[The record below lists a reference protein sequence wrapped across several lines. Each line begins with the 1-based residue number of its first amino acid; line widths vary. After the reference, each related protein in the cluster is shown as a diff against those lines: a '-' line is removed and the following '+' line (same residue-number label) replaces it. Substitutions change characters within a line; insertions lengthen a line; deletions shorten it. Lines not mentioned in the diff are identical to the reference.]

1 MPLMTALLSIDSLP
15 QPRREAAWRDA
26 VCDTF
31 VRLECT
37 PERSAPM
44 HGRIEA
50 GLLGNLHVARVT
62 SSPQRVERTR
72 ERAAQDDQAFVL
84 LSLQYRGRTVV
95 RQGDHEA
102 VLTPGCIA
110 FYDTARPYTL
120 TLPQDFDQ
128 IVLHLP
134 RDMVDA
140 SVPRGLDHM
149 AQKLSA
155 SNPFAQTIIAL
166 GPQLLAMTNTARPGM
181 AARTAAAAVE
191 LISLALDSLSEQTQ
205 TPTDIAASPRAPS
218 AVADAL
224 AWRARELIG
233 HQLDDAALTPT
244 RLASQMHVSLRRLQ
258 EIFHNQGTTLS
269 DCIWDARLE
278 FARGLLVAATQR
290 QESVSLIAM
299 RSGFSDVAHFC
310 RRFKQRFGVSPSEY
324 RASVTG

>member
-1 MPLMTALLSIDSLP
+1 MAALLSIDTLP
-15 QPRREAAWRDA
+15 QPRRQAAWRDA

-72 ERAAQDDQAFVL
+72 ERAARDDQAFVL
-84 LSLQYRGRTVV
+84 MSLQYRGRTVV
-95 RQGDHEA
+95 RQAGNEA

-120 TLPQDFDQ
+120 ALPNDFDQ

-134 RDMVDA
+134 RDLVDA

-233 HQLDDAALTPT
+233 HQLDDVALTPT

-258 EIFHNQGTTLS
+258 EVFHGQGTTLS
-269 DCIWDARLE
+269 DCIWAARLE
-278 FARGLLVAATQR
+278 FARGLLALATQR
-290 QESVSLIAM
+290 QESVSTIAM

-310 RRFKQRFGVSPSEY
+310 RRFKQRYGLPPSEY
-324 RASVTG
+324 RASLH

>member
-1 MPLMTALLSIDSLP
+1 MPAVLSIDSLP
-15 QPRREAAWRDA
+15 AARRATAWRDA

-37 PERSAPM
+37 PDAQAPM
-44 HGRIEA
+44 HGRLEA
-50 GLLGNLHVARVT
+50 GLLGDLHVARVS

-120 TLPQDFDQ
+120 TLPNDFDQ

-134 RDMVDA
+134 RSMVSA
-140 SVPRGLDHM
+140 SVPHGLDHM
-149 AQKLSA
+149 AQKLGA

-166 GPQLLAMTNTARPGM
+166 GPQLLTMMNTARPGM

-191 LISLALDSLSEQTQ
+191 LISLALDSLDGDEDS
-205 TPTDIAASPRAPS
+205 RADAGLPNRPVG

-233 HQLDDAALTPT
+233 RQLDDAELTPT

-269 DCIWDARLE
+269 GCIWDARLE

-299 RSGFSDVAHFC
+299 RSGFSDAAHFC

-324 RASVTG
+324 RAGLH